1 MAETAAAGAR
11 TSRKARFGRFLLR
24 RVRGEPFTLLVA
36 VLLLV
41 TALAAGSIFG
51 RAPGSIGALAT
62 GYLPLALWG
71 HWWSP
76 ITAVFLSRGIV
87 DLIVV
92 IVLAYL
98 LIGMA
103 ERAMGTWRTVL
114 AFAVTA
120 CVGTVLGVFAQ
131 VLTSS
136 GDAFWQHGVRTLLTV
151 DPTVAIAGTLMAA
164 SAFTTALVRRR
175 IRVLTVVVALMLVL
189 YSGQP
194 ADLYRAFA
202 VAAGWGLGL
211 LLRPPARVHGWVRS
225 SHHEVRVLMASVIA
239 VTAIGPAIALFT
251 RSRLGLLAPVALLMN
266 SGGSGTESPLDDCR
280 ALAVSSVCAH
290 NLTLERITGAGP
302 VILSILPLLTLL
314 LVAFGLLLGRRFAV
328 WLGIVMNGGEALLAA
343 YYFGFLPRS
352 GLPYVVPSL
361 NVHYWGLTLSLTA
374 TVAIPAAIAV
384 LLAVFRRNF
393 TVLPSRRSVARYLVI
408 VAGGAVALAAI
419 YVGVGWSLRNI
430 GFSRPLTIFD
440 LLADVVERFLP
451 VAFLHREIPNFL
463 PATPA
468 GWVVYH
474 GVGPA
479 LWLVIFLASIGP
491 LVGRA
496 QGARGGDAARAR
508 RMLIE
513 GGGDPLSFMTTW
525 AGNSYWFDPAGTGA
539 VAYRVRGGVAVTT
552 GGPFGTSEP
561 TAEIIGRF
569 ARFCDDNSWV
579 PVFYSVDAELQPI
592 FQSMGWG
599 TLVVAEEAVVIP
611 ADWSTTG
618 KSMQDIRT
626 SINRAS
632 RAGLRAEWTRHAQL
646 PLSVSTQLAEISEE
660 WIAEKQLPEMGFTL
674 GGIDEL
680 RDPDVALML
689 AIDEAGMVQGITSW
703 LPSFRDGEVV
713 GWTLDFMRRRSGG
726 MNGVMEF
733 LIAQAAERMREHG
746 ATFMSLSAA
755 PLAHSVTPADGEGS
769 ATDRFL
775 GTLSGALEPVYGF
788 RSLLRFKRKFH
799 PQLRPLLMAYPD
811 PIALP
816 RIGLALVRS
825 YLPGLSVRQAARL
838 MRS

>member
-1 MAETAAAGAR
+1 MTDAAPASAETAR
-11 TSRKARFGRFLLR
+11 IARFGRFLLR
-24 RVRGEPFTLLVA
+24 RVTGEPFTLAVA
-36 VLLLV
+36 LLLLA
-41 TALAAGSIFG
+41 TALATGSIFG
-51 RAPGSIGALAT
+51 RAPGAIRALAT
-62 GYLPLALWG
+62 GYLPLGLWG

-87 DLIVV
+87 DLVVV
-92 IVLAYL
+92 IVLAIL
-98 LIGMA
+98 LIGLA

-114 AFAVTA
+114 AFVVTA
-120 CVGTVLGVFAQ
+120 FAGTVVGVFAQ

-151 DPTVAIAGTLMAA
+151 DPTVAIAGTLMAS

-175 IRVLTVVVALMLVL
+175 IRVLTVVVALMLVF

-211 LLRPPARVHGWVRS
+211 LLRPPARVRGWVRS
-225 SHHEVRVLMASVIA
+225 SHHEVRVLMASVVA
-239 VTAIGPAIALFT
+239 VTAVGPAIALFT

-280 ALAVSSVCAH
+280 ALAVSSVCVH
-290 NLTLERITGAGP
+290 NITLERITGAGP

-328 WLGIVMNGGEALLAA
+328 WLGIAMNGGEALLAA

-361 NVHYWGLTLSLTA
+361 NAHYWGLTLSLTA

-384 LLAVFRRNF
+384 LLVVFRRNF
-393 TVLPSRRSVARYLVI
+393 TVLPSRRSIARYLVT

-419 YVGVGWSLRNI
+419 YVGAGWSLRNT
-430 GFSRPLTIFD
+430 GFSRPLTLFD

-451 VAFLHREIPNFL
+451 VAFLHREVPNFL
-463 PATPA
+463 PTTPA
-468 GWVVYH
+468 GWLAYH

-496 QGARGGDAARAR
+496 QGARGGDAVRAR
-508 RMLIE
+508 SLLASA
-513 GGGDPLSFMTTW
+513 GGDALSFMTTW
-525 AGNSYWFDPAGTGA
+525 AGNSYWFDPAGAGA
-539 VAYRVRGGVAVTT
+539 VAYRVRGGIAVTT
-552 GGPFGTSEP
+552 GGPFGTTQP
-561 TAEIIGRF
+561 DAELIGRF
-569 ARFCDDNSWV
+569 ARFCDDNGWV

-592 FQSMGWG
+592 FRSMGWG

-611 ADWSTTG
+611 AEWSTTG

-632 RAGLRAEWTRHAQL
+632 RAGLRAEWTHYAQL
-646 PLSVSTQLAEISEE
+646 PLGVSTQLAEISEE

-674 GGIDEL
+674 GGLDEL
-680 RDPDVALML
+680 RDQDVALML
-689 AIDEAGMVQGITSW
+689 AIDEEGIVQGVTSW
-703 LPSFRDGEVV
+703 LPSFRSGEIV

-746 ATFMSLSAA
+746 TTFMSLSAA
-755 PLAHSVTPADGEGS
+755 PLAHSLSPADGTGG

-838 MRS
+838 LRS